1 MKKATISKQSQTDW
15 ARLDAMHDD
24 DIDLSESPEVSPEL
38 FARAVVRQGLQPVAP
53 KEQVTLRVDKD
64 VLAWFRKQGRGYQT
78 TINALLRAY
87 MDAHES

>member
-1 MKKATISKQSQTDW
+1 
-15 ARLDAMHDD
+15 MHDD